1 MWIAKL
7 VGPSSFGRMSPVWLL
22 NTLQRVRS
30 TSYYGRWLAW
40 CHKKL
45 DFISFVN
52 RFVKRDHICHHSKN
66 NDPNFRD
73 LAHAFS
79 PKHGGEVHFQEAE
92 TWTINSRQGTNCC
105 PPIFPKCFQSYT
117 FLIAYLEHQGQICCP
132 WLFTKSATHWDCFT
146 PIFNRL

>member
-1 MWIAKL
+1 ML
-7 VGPSSFGRMSPVWLL
+7 VSNEPATMPPTRKDTGKGGEKSKVVVGGERQKPEESDAEIFSYEPV
-22 NTLQRVRS
+22 
-30 TSYYGRWLAW
+30 
-40 CHKKL
+40 
-45 DFISFVN
+45 
-52 RFVKRDHICHHSKN
+52 RFLRTHSKN

-92 TWTINSRQGTNCC
+92 TWTINSRQGINFF
-105 PPIFPKCFQSYT
+105 PSIFPKYFQSYT
-117 FLIAYLEHQGQICCP
+117 FKIAYFEHKGQICCP